1 MQTINRKLYSK
12 EGKMLQ
18 EPKLSPKNEGIALPV
33 DLIRTVAIILV
44 ILLHAAIEGIPNL
57 DIMSPQGVQLWWAS
71 NIYNSIARTAV
82 PLFVMLTGALLLQP
96 NKADEPLRVFF
107 KKRWNRIGIP
117 LLFWGAIFFAWD
129 FSVKGQALTL
139 TTVLQGLLAGP
150 YVHFWY
156 VYILVGLYL
165 ITPLVRVVVAHADW
179 KIIKY
184 FLLIW
189 FVGTGIIPLLTLYAS
204 ISPQTVWFRQNV
216 FLLTGLLG
224 YFILGAYVAKLRLR
238 SSVLFLML
246 ALSSVWT
253 IVGTYFLIGTM
264 GEQYSQFFLDASSFS
279 VIIASVTL
287 FLILASIPNQTVEN
301 RFPNGNRLLK
311 LISQNTLPIYLF
323 HVIVLETLQ
332 KGYLG
337 FKISVTNMNP
347 IIEIPLITLFTL
359 LICLAIIVPLKKL
372 PYVKR
377 IIG

>member
-1 MQTINRKLYSK
+1 MSLES
-12 EGKMLQ
+12 E
-18 EPKLSPKNEGIALPV
+18 LSPKNEGIALPV
-33 DLIRTVAIILV
+33 DLVRTVAIILV
-44 ILLHAAIEGIPNL
+44 ILLHAAIEGIPNI
-57 DIMSPQGVQLWWAS
+57 DIMSPQGIQLWWAS
-71 NIYNSIARTAV
+71 NVYNSISRTAV

-117 LLFWGAIFFAWD
+117 VLFWGAIFFIWD
-129 FSVKGQALTL
+129 FSVKGLPLTVVS
-139 TTVLQGLLAGP
+139 VLQGLLVGP

-156 VYILVGLYL
+156 LYILIGLYL
-165 ITPLVRVVVAHADW
+165 ITPLVRVIVAHADW

-189 FVGTGIIPLLTLYAS
+189 FVGTGVIPLLTLYAS

-216 FLLTGLLG
+216 FVLSGVLG

-238 SSVLFLML
+238 TSILSLLL
-246 ALSSVWT
+246 ALSSVFT
-253 IVGTYFLIGTM
+253 IIGTYFLVATL

-279 VIIASVTL
+279 VIIASVSL

-301 RFPNGNRLLK
+301 KIPRGSKALQV
-311 LISQNTLPIYLF
+311 ISQNTLPIYLF
-323 HVIVLETLQ
+323 HIIVLETLQ

-337 FKISVTNMNP
+337 FKISVTNLNP
-347 IIEIPLITLFTL
+347 IIEIPIITAVTF
-359 LICLAIIVPLKKL
+359 LICLAIIVPLKKI